1 MSARIDPLSP
11 PYPPAIQAAFDA
23 IMPPGVPPLLLFRTL
38 SREPRLMERLRGGSL
53 LDKGNLTLRQ
63 REIVV
68 DRMTARCGGEYE
80 WGVHVA
86 FFAKR
91 AGLDEAMIYS
101 LARGGSHD
109 ACWSE
114 VDGLLIDLCDSLYGD
129 DDIGDDLWRRAS
141 GLFTPEAL
149 MEIVMLAGAYRTIS
163 CLVKTM
169 RLSREPFAPDF
180 PE

>member
-91 AGLDEAMIYS
+91 APAFQG
-101 LARGGSHD
+101 R
-109 ACWSE
+109 
-114 VDGLLIDLCDSLYGD
+114 
-129 DDIGDDLWRRAS
+129 
-141 GLFTPEAL
+141 
-149 MEIVMLAGAYRTIS
+149 
-163 CLVKTM
+163 
-169 RLSREPFAPDF
+169 
-180 PE
+180 

>member
-1 MSARIDPLSP
+1 MPKKKPTTWDANASP
-11 PYPPAIQAAFDA
+11 
-23 IMPPGVPPLLLFRTL
+23 
-38 SREPRLMERLRGGSL
+38 
-53 LDKGNLTLRQ
+53 
-63 REIVV
+63 
-68 DRMTARCGGEYE
+68 
-80 WGVHVA
+80 
-86 FFAKR
+86 
-91 AGLDEAMIYS
+91 
-101 LARGGSHD
+101 HD

-149 MEIVMLAGAYRTIS
+149 MEIVMLAGVYRTIS